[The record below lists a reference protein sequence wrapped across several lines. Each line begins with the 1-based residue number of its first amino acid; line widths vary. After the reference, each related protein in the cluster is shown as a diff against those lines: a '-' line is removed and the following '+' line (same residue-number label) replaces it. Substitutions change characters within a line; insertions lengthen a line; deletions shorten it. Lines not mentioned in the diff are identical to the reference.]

1 MALFKISK
9 GVSSR
14 IPALNR
20 ENTQDGWCWFTT
32 DDGLFHIDYEDN
44 GVLQRKTL
52 NANDAKTLTGAS
64 METGTTISES
74 ATKIPTS
81 KMVNEALGELR
92 SDIQDNYNAIT
103 DLEETKMNKVDPQGS
118 GKVSI
123 NGTATGDKAVAFG
136 GTAEG
141 ANSFSLGTSTAEGAN
156 SFSLGASTAKGIR
169 SFAGG
174 SASAEGSNTFAF
186 GISAQTTQDNAFAFG
201 NNAKATGISAVSFGN
216 EASGQ
221 SSFAEGSN
229 TIAQGT
235 NSHSAGFG
243 TKASHKSQFVIGEF
257 NTIDNSD
264 NPPTSRGKYA
274 FIIGKGTGDSDRKN
288 ALTVTWDGSISHE
301 GRYAGGNEVEATG
314 LNSHAEGNHT
324 SAQEDYSH
332 AEGSHTTASGEAS
345 HAEGNSTTANGTTS
359 HAEGYGMKLPIT
371 ITGEANA
378 TTYTTNAE
386 QLPKG
391 VVYYNGIYAIITSVQ
406 YNENDTCTF
415 TVDRTLSSIA
425 LSNVQVT
432 LYTGIAFGDYS
443 HTEGALTAAS
453 GRGSHAEGMI
463 TTAEGEASH
472 AEGGGTTAKGLY
484 SHAEGCGTLASG
496 NYSHAEGETTIA
508 SEYSSHA
515 EGNATIASGLFSHAE
530 GYLTEANG
538 TISHAEG
545 SETLASGLFSH
556 AEGDN
561 TIASGYVSHA
571 GGKVTE
577 ANGSYSFTH
586 GYYLT
591 AKGESQAVFG
601 KYNASNTTDIFQI
614 GGGTSDTDRKN
625 IFSIDTDGD
634 AKIEKSLNIGG
645 LPTDLMAGYSLGIN
659 GYTYFNDFVS
669 VSDNY
674 TPTEDNHLV
683 NRKFVTDNL
692 PNITHIGITA
702 TEGQNVFDFSTV
714 GLTDLSTYYLVFY
727 DGLLLM
733 EGMHYN
739 ITDKYKVS
747 LLDWTAPAG
756 HMIHVLG
763 FKPIQAASMSYD
775 ALELINGSY

>member
-545 SETLASGLFSH
+545 SETLASGYVSH

-614 GGGTSDTDRKN
+614 GGGTSDTARKN

-645 LPTDLMAGYSLGIN
+645 LEDTSGVAHTLYVSGPSYFLAGIDTDPNYSPSK
-659 GYTYFNDFVS
+659 D
-669 VSDNY
+669 
-674 TPTEDNHLV
+674 TELV
-683 NRKFVTDNL
+683 PKKYVTDNL
-692 PNITHIGITA
+692 PVLSHKYIVAQEAQISFDFASQGITSL
-702 TEGQNVFDFSTV
+702 EN
-714 GLTDLSTYYLVFY
+714 YYLVFY
-727 DGLLLM
+727 DGLLLI
-733 EGMHYN
+733 EGIHY
-739 ITDKYKVS
+739 TLSTSKTAVMLS
-747 LLDWTAPAG
+747 DWSANADHIVHVVGFAPTN
-756 HMIHVLG
+756 
-763 FKPIQAASMSYD
+763 PS
-775 ALELINGSY
+775 N